1 MLLKIYPEN
10 PNPVAM
16 RRVLEVLQRGGLII
30 FPTDGVY
37 AFGCSLFDAQAVE
50 AILKLK
56 NKDLRKSNLSFVC
69 SGISQI
75 SEYAKLDDAAFKLVK
90 KNLPGPFTFILNG
103 SNKLPKLFKNK
114 KTVGIRMPDNPIAL
128 EIVNLL
134 GHPLMTSS
142 IFYNEETTE
151 YITDPE
157 LIAEKYG
164 DYVDL
169 VIDAGMGGLTPS
181 TIVDC
186 TGYEATILRYGAGEL
201 S

>member
-1 MLLKIYPEN
+1 
-10 PNPVAM
+10 
-16 RRVLEVLQRGGLII
+16 
-30 FPTDGVY
+30 
-37 AFGCSLFDAQAVE
+37 
-50 AILKLK
+50 
-56 NKDLRKSNLSFVC
+56 
-69 SGISQI
+69 
-75 SEYAKLDDAAFKLVK
+75 
-90 KNLPGPFTFILNG
+90 
-103 SNKLPKLFKNK
+103 
-114 KTVGIRMPDNPIAL
+114 
-128 EIVNLL
+128 
-134 GHPLMTSS
+134 MTSS

-186 TGYEATILRYGAGEL
+186 TGDEATILRYGAGEL